1 MLWPNSQSQSQSQ
14 SQNPTQPETCQTN
27 PGDSLASNSTA
38 STVLEQPTFTRTF
51 PTNTLSQS
59 QSLSTESSSVIN
71 FPAFHFSLRTL
82 TPLRVALTPA
92 GRGSVRVTLLVAV
105 FEVDGPDPIT
115 TKNGQET
122 HLLRLVIGEDD
133 GSVGKLVAWRDTAL
147 EWGGARR
154 MPGLR
159 RGDVVLLSDV
169 QVTSAPPDA
178 PTLSASSRYNSGI
191 QLCYRTV
198 PRTEEDKRLR
208 PDLRLGQ
215 TDACRYVS
223 GKDLVHFLDGCP
235 ENKRG
240 TATKSIYADVDKAL
254 SLLYANDL
262 VFGDLQPPNVLVVKR
277 KMGTGAMLID
287 FDWCP
292 KAQEGHYPLGLND
305 SMLNTWAT
313 GMERGGTMEKTHDR
327 GMIELLFK

>member
-14 SQNPTQPETCQTN
+14 SQTQNPTQPETYQTN

-38 STVLEQPTFTRTF
+38 STVLEQSTFFRTF
-51 PTNTLSQS
+51 PTNTLS

-92 GRGSVRVTLLVAV
+92 GRGSVRATLLVAV
-105 FEVDGPDPIT
+105 LEVDGPDPIT

-133 GSVGKLVAWRDTAL
+133 GSAGKLVAWGDSAL
-147 EWGGARR
+147 EWGGARK

-159 RGDVVLLSDV
+159 RGDVVLLSDI
-169 QVTSAPPDA
+169 QVTSSPPEA

-215 TDACRYVS
+215 ADACVRRVAAF
-223 GKDLVHFLDGCP
+223 V
-235 ENKRG
+235 EWVQR
-240 TATKSIYADVDKAL
+240 TV
-254 SLLYANDL
+254 
-262 VFGDLQPPNVLVVKR
+262 
-277 KMGTGAMLID
+277 
-287 FDWCP
+287 
-292 KAQEGHYPLGLND
+292 
-305 SMLNTWAT
+305 
-313 GMERGGTMEKTHDR
+313 
-327 GMIELLFK
+327 